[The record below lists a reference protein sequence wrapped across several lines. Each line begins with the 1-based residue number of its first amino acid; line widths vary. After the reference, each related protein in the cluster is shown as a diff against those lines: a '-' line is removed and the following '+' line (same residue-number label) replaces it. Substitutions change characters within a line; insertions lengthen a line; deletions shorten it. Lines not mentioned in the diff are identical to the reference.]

1 MTRRE
6 IGIKQVTL
14 KQHGYTYQAW
24 EVHGYRPDGTR
35 IRIRCK
41 SEDEARIRKSEQ
53 ETAAINSERA
63 SRFIPTRLTALQ
75 LSEAESCFDRL
86 APKYNLT
93 QAVDHFL
100 KHYHAPDFQISIS
113 DAFTK
118 FQAAM
123 AGTMRDRTLV
133 GIKSTLGQFEL

>member
-14 KQHGYTYQAW
+14 KQQGYTYQAW

-63 SRFIPTRLTALQ
+63 SRFIPTRLTADQ

-86 APKYNLT
+86 APKYTLT
-93 QAVDHFL
+93 EATDYFL
-100 KHYHAPDFQISIS
+100 KHYPAPTFQIS
-113 DAFTK
+113 
-118 FQAAM
+118 
-123 AGTMRDRTLV
+123 
-133 GIKSTLGQFEL
+133 